1 MIETRVLRQFVA
13 VAEELHFHRAAQRL
27 NMAQPP
33 LSQAIRKLEDEIG
46 ARLFERTKRNVML
59 TPAGASFLETA
70 RRVLAQVEEGA
81 ERSRRIAMGI
91 EGRLS
96 IMFLDTAHY
105 DLLPLILRT
114 FKARYPN
121 IELVLRVATTM
132 EQIREIEAG
141 QAEVGLIR
149 QPGVPSPRI
158 TTERLR
164 REAILAALPRDHAL
178 ASRKSVPLKALANEA
193 FIATARVEG
202 PGFHD
207 QLITLCRLAGFSP
220 RIIQEAKQV
229 QTVIGLVAGGLGV
242 ALVPDSLTHTRR
254 DDVVF
259 RPLAIDAP
267 KRLTHVDLLMA
278 WDASRASPARDNFL
292 KVARDAAAR

>member
-27 NMAQPP
+27 HMAQPP
-33 LSQAIRKLEDEIG
+33 LSQAIRKLEDQIG
-46 ARLFERTKRNVML
+46 ARLFERNNRNVML

-91 EGRLS
+91 EGRLP

-164 REAILAALPRDHAL
+164 REAIL
-178 ASRKSVPLKALANEA
+178 PLKALANEA

-242 ALVPDSLTHTRR
+242 ALVPDSLRHTRR

-292 KVARDAAAR
+292 EVARDAAAR